1 MKLWKVT
8 LSKKFY
14 FTDLAKKKNSR
25 MIKPASDINIPDHI
39 NKEDLRQKISELFS
53 YRMFPWLLSE
63 SDKTEEENSIFMER
77 LFELQESIYLLDAM
91 LESKW
96 EINEKEKEKH
106 WQHIIDQ
113 TKPCLTKDIHPL
125 SVLQHIKKYEKHE
138 IAIRSGHW
146 PVRLSM
152 SYFYFYKSCDVKLL
166 RRLIY
171 EKMNLTKTC
180 GDLAD
185 WRYYDLITE
194 VNDDVEDLMEDL
206 QFINGNRFLISLLKL
221 GKEKTLKEFTNFLN
235 QIFLKSE
242 LKLDQTHYK
251 LKNVVF
257 ERTNQQVIE
266 TLKLMIQTI
275 ENLDE
280 KLLGESK
287 LLSHLQQEHV

>member
-1 MKLWKVT
+1 
-8 LSKKFY
+8 
-14 FTDLAKKKNSR
+14 
-25 MIKPASDINIPDHI
+25 MIKMVEQHI
-39 NKEDLRQKISELFS
+39 DEMDLRKKIETLME
-53 YRMFPWLLSE
+53 YRMFPILFDHSDLSVDE
-63 SDKTEEENSIFMER
+63 KSIFYQR
-77 LFELQESIYLLDAM
+77 LIDLQYAIYLLDAH
-91 LESKW
+91 LEANW
-96 EINEKEKEKH
+96 EVDYLILQNHWSNIINKLKSFGINEENASSY
-106 WQHIIDQ
+106 
-113 TKPCLTKDIHPL
+113 LT
-125 SVLQHIKKYEKHE
+125 HIKKYERHE
-138 IAIRSGHW
+138 LELRSGKS
-146 PVRLSM
+146 PLRFDM
-152 SYFYFYKSCDVKLL
+152 EYFYFYKSCDVKLL

-180 GDLAD
+180 GALAD